1 MSIKKRIG
9 MLVIGVTLSMSMYNC
24 EILNENP
31 SPFGLLTR
39 NGIVEADITDT
50 EDLGNGQTQITDT
63 WTNTQIDQS
72 SAVIAFVLDGSGS
85 FDEERETL
93 VSEGIPKVVEYFG
106 NQDIDVC
113 FMVLGGYVDDQN
125 NPAFPISANQ
135 SRVQLANGLI
145 LDNPAGVPVS
155 SDNSMD
161 NKCVCSNEYTSVT
174 ALKNQVKANA
184 EQLGTQTTGNG
195 EALIESARALL
206 AKPEI
211 LSPLMNAG
219 ECMQPEQQVYFV
231 LAGDESSPVMGPKPS
246 NDVYHPF
253 TGEPL
258 WDINND
264 GINEAFTSDDP
275 LYSSFNVHSEA
286 SGDIRAAMTYA
297 DWNSVTNKWN
307 ITRTIEQHETF
318 FRNFFGALPGGFI
331 SVGLK
336 DEAARS
342 GQGDHATVAFAEM
355 EMVQRFHSNLEEFQ
369 VPVEHLLD
377 STKNI
382 PAFVDEFDALAE
394 ALSTVAQYQQT
405 FDTQK
410 RCPGTLVVQG
420 DGQTINAGNIIE
432 ITNKRFTIM
441 SPHNQVTN
449 VQAVYIL
456 DDGNCV

>member
-9 MLVIGVTLSMSMYNC
+9 MLALAIILSTSLYNC

-39 NGIVEADITDT
+39 SGIVEADLTDT

-93 VSEGIPKVVEYFG
+93 VSEGIPKVVEYFDS
-106 NQDIDVC
+106 QDTDVC

-125 NPAFPISANQ
+125 NPNFVIPANQ

-161 NKCVCSNEYTSVT
+161 NKCVCTNEYTSVT

-184 EQLGTQTTGNG
+184 EQLGTQVTGNG
-195 EALIESARALL
+195 EALIESAAALL

-219 ECMQPEQQVYFV
+219 ECMQPEQQIYFV
-231 LAGDESSPVMGPKPS
+231 LAGDETSPVMGPKDIPQ
-246 NDVYHPF
+246 
-253 TGEPL
+253 
-258 WDINND
+258 DINND
-264 GINEAFTSDDP
+264 GHNELFTSDDP
-275 LYSSFNVHSEA
+275 LYSGFNVHTEA
-286 SGDIRAAMTYA
+286 SGDTRAAMTYA
-297 DWNSVTNKWN
+297 DWNSVNNKWN
-307 ITRTIEQHETF
+307 VTRTFDQHENF

-331 SVGLK
+331 SVGFK
-336 DEAARS
+336 DEVARQGES
-342 GQGDHATVAFAEM
+342 GHTTVAFAEM

-369 VPVEHLLD
+369 VPIEHLLNN
-377 STKNI
+377 NI
-382 PAFVDEFDALAE
+382 PEFVNEFDALAQS
-394 ALSTVAQYQQT
+394 LSTVAQYQQT
-405 FDTQK
+405 FDTQA
-410 RCPGTLVVQG
+410 RCTGSLQVSG
-420 DGQTINAGNIIE
+420 DGQVIDPGNIVE
-432 ITNKRFTIM
+432 VSNTRFTIM
-441 SPHNQVTN
+441 SPFNQVTN

-456 DDGNCV
+456 DEGNCV